1 MAQACAEVLPQ
12 RRSRTGIVRRK
23 EHGEHEEEAPE
34 TCGTHHD
41 AEEESEP
48 DRQFA
53 IGYQEGDAC
62 GVWKDKAAEN
72 GRHERVNASLE
83 EFVDPELKAAV
94 KSKCRAE
101 HFVLAEDQE
110 KNTNADAEQGERIAV
125 TSAGIGRKSH
135 HDYRSMAEFPLQ
147 LNSYE
152 E

>member
-1 MAQACAEVLPQ
+1 VAQACAEVLPEG
-12 RRSRTGIVRRK
+12 RSRTGIVRR
-23 EHGEHEEEAPE
+23 EEQGEHEEEAAE

-41 AEEESEP
+41 AEEEGEAN
-48 DRQFA
+48 RQFA

-62 GVWKDKAAEN
+62 AVWKDKAAEN

-94 KSKCRAE
+94 KCECRAKN
-101 HFVLAEDQE
+101 FVLAEDQE

-125 TSAGIGRKSH
+125 TSAGIWRKSH
-135 HDYRSMAEFPLQ
+135 RDYRSMTEFPLQ